1 MVEEKGGSNPVG
13 AHRRAPSGVRPLGC
27 GAFHGKSRNLR
38 QGGREL
44 HLGATEKIVETL
56 HATSLQLLMEKG
68 ITSYDNNEFSTMHNE
83 SASSIL

>member
-1 MVEEKGGSNPVG
+1 MC
-13 AHRRAPSGVRPLGC
+13 LT
-27 GAFHGKSRNLR
+27 FHGKSRNLR

-68 ITSYDNNEFSTMHNE
+68 ITSQDDNEFSTMHNE
-83 SASSIL
+83 LVSSII